1 MTTGFAKAWRAS
13 SRWTQ
18 PSLTSR
24 LLMGGIGLLAC
35 ALVAVAVGSAAL
47 VERHLEA
54 QLRARVQQLGPLLN
68 AALSAP
74 VIQRD
79 YATVAAILAELR
91 RPDDLA
97 YLRVEDDQGRFI
109 SQAGEPAAGLPGR
122 DPASTDATSDD
133 GAHLVGSVPLT
144 MAGQHLG
151 RVDFAV
157 ARATIERTR
166 DTIVWGI
173 VAVSA
178 AALVLF
184 SALLTAIGHA
194 ITRPLGALVVAAR
207 DLHAG
212 NYEVGFDT
220 TRSDEVGLLNR
231 ALHKL
236 SVEVQRKFDEL
247 TRAEATQR
255 QWRRQAVQAEQE
267 AVRALREAQEA
278 NRLKAEFIA
287 NMSHEIRTPMNAI
300 IGHADLLARAAPTGA
315 QAPHAHAIRTACTRL
330 LGLVDDILDFS
341 KLQAGRLAIAAEAF
355 DPAELLGRVHT
366 LFLPRAQD
374 RGLRLSLE
382 IAPGVPGK
390 VNADG
395 KRLEQVL
402 VNLVDNAIK
411 FTAEG
416 QVRLLA
422 AVEPRAEGGTAL
434 RIDVVDTGI
443 GIDETQQARIFEPFA
458 QADGSISRRF
468 GGTGLGLSLSRRL
481 VEWMGGHLSVH
492 SQAGRGSTFRIILP
506 IEIGDRFGPTDPIDP
521 TDPTDASDPADP
533 FDRIDLV
540 APSTATAPAQPIAA
554 PPATQPRGVA
564 STPTSGPPADPP
576 AWSPLPPDLAAQL
589 AALDDALNLNLVSA
603 RATAGRIAQALSG
616 TALAGP
622 FADVTGHVERLQ
634 FRRARQALQMLTTE
648 HPTGPRPADPAPTR

>member
-1 MTTGFAKAWRAS
+1 MQFVTAWRAPGP
-13 SRWTQ
+13 WKQ
-18 PSLTSR
+18 PSLKSR
-24 LLMGGIGLLAC
+24 LLLGGIGLLAC
-35 ALVAVAVGSAAL
+35 ALVAVAFGAAAL

-79 YATVAAILAELR
+79 YATVEAILAELR
-91 RPDDLA
+91 RPDDLL

-109 SQAGEPAAGLPGR
+109 SQAGESIPGLGR
-122 DPASTDATSDD
+122 DPASAGTIPSG
-133 GAHLVGSVPLT
+133 GASRVDSVPLT

-157 ARATIERTR
+157 SRATVERTR

-173 VAVSA
+173 VAVSVA
-178 AALVLF
+178 VLVLF

-212 NYEVGFDT
+212 NYEVELDT

-278 NRLKAEFIA
+278 NRLKSEFIA

-300 IGHADLLARAAPTGA
+300 IGHADLLARAATIEA
-315 QAPHAHAIRTACTRL
+315 QGSHAHAIQTACTRL
-330 LGLVDDILDFS
+330 LGLVDDVLDFS

-355 DPAELLGRVHT
+355 DPVDLLGRVQT

-374 RGLRLSLE
+374 RGLRLTLE
-382 IAPGVPGK
+382 IAPDVPGT
-390 VNADG
+390 VSADG

-411 FTAEG
+411 FTPEG

-422 AVEPRAEGGTAL
+422 ALDALPGDGAAL

-443 GIDETQQARIFEPFA
+443 GIDETQQARIFEPFS

-481 VEWMGGHLSVH
+481 IEWMGGHLTVQSE
-492 SQAGRGSTFRIILP
+492 AGRGSTFRVIVP
-506 IEIGDRFGPTDPIDP
+506 IETVDPIDP
-521 TDPTDASDPADP
+521 IDPSSAPTRDITAPPSAQAQG
-533 FDRIDLV
+533 V
-540 APSTATAPAQPIAA
+540 APTPA
-554 PPATQPRGVA
+554 
-564 STPTSGPPADPP
+564 SEPPADRP

-589 AALDDALNLNLVSA
+589 AALDEALNLNLVAA
-603 RATAGRIAQALSG
+603 RTMAGRIAQALSG

-622 FADVTGHVERLQ
+622 FAEVAGHVERLQ
-634 FRRARQALQMLTTE
+634 FRRARQALELLTTE
-648 HPTGPRPADPAPTR
+648 HDTGPRPADPALTR